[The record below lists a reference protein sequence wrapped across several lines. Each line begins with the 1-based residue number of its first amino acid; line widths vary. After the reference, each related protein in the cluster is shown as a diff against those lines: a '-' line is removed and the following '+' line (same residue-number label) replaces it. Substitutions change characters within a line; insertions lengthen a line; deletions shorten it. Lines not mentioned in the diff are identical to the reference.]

1 MIYSRGCL
9 YGHDVKVSLQYQ
21 NGTDEGAFLIMTYSK
36 ILCESMKLYQDEC
49 HPIKKGKFMPCEFP
63 LFQSIQFHESNEEE
77 PPIIPDSGTS
87 LLSFPKC
94 SYSDFTATTREN
106 KMNNQATRLLRLPE
120 VLERT
125 GYGKAWI
132 YRLISEGR
140 FPAPVKIGVRAV
152 AFVESE
158 VDEWIQSVIE
168 VSRNN
173 VA

>member
-1 MIYSRGCL
+1 
-9 YGHDVKVSLQYQ
+9 
-21 NGTDEGAFLIMTYSK
+21 
-36 ILCESMKLYQDEC
+36 
-49 HPIKKGKFMPCEFP
+49 
-63 LFQSIQFHESNEEE
+63 
-77 PPIIPDSGTS
+77 
-87 LLSFPKC
+87 
-94 SYSDFTATTREN
+94 
-106 KMNNQATRLLRLPE
+106 MNNQATRLIRLPE

-125 GYGKAWI
+125 GYGKARI

-168 VSRNN
+168 TSRNN